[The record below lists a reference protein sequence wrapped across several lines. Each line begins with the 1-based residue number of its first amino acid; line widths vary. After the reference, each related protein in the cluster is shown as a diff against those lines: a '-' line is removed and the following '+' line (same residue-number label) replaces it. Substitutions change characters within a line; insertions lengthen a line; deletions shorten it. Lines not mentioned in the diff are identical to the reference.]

1 MERLPSVAITIPT
14 WKRRELFKRSVE
26 SLLNQDYPGHIEVMC
41 VVDHEDPSFDST
53 AFGNLDLCEGDRY
66 SEPNDLGIAYMMH
79 KAAMAGGFPGLRSVR
94 VKMGP
99 GRSNW
104 RPGAIHF
111 PVFEHWLQTKCD
123 YVGYQF
129 SDEYSHPSRI
139 GMQVAGMLQG
149 KALWSYCGNTHIV
162 DYHDQTLE
170 VRTYN
175 WARTAAGANTLMTPT
190 ILANRNAFEAVGGL
204 DYPLH
209 AAAKAEIWIQT
220 HCALMGNPSVWR
232 PKEAAYYFIQHN
244 ESLGNGQK
252 PGSAAYQQAINE
264 TGFLEEDHWRLWNRI
279 DQIHNE
285 RVNRARHG

>member
-14 WKRRELFKRSVE
+14 WRRGDLFRKSVE
-26 SLLNQDYPGHIEVMC
+26 SLLKQDYLGHVEIMC
-41 VVDHEDPSFDST
+41 VVDYQEPETGDIYDQSRGCYPELT
-53 AFGNLDLCEGDRY
+53 DLAIAQ
-66 SEPNDLGIAYMMH
+66 DLQRLAI
-79 KAAMAGGFPGLRSVR
+79 GGGYAGLRSVR
-94 VKMGP
+94 IKRGP

-139 GMQVAGMLQG
+139 GMQVTGMLQG

-175 WARTAAGANTLMTPT
+175 WTRAAAGANTLMTPT
-190 ILANRNAFEAVGGL
+190 ILVNRNAFEAVGGL

-252 PGSAAYQQAINE
+252 PGSTAYQQAINE